1 MAKTTAWRHGARTPG
16 ARTLSVAI
24 TLAAVCGSAAAF
36 PDKVILRDGTEY
48 VGEVLSDTDRM
59 VEIKTTISNIETTL
73 KIEKWRVREVV
84 LDAVDAPDAD
94 TDTADLPVAGDRD
107 DPRDDSATEYENLKR
122 EGYALVLEI
131 PMEGTFGEDIYPK
144 SIASALEWAVGSGV
158 TDVVFRIN
166 SGGGE
171 VWAANKIVEIM
182 ERHEDDLRY
191 HGLIESAIS
200 ASIWPMFECDTI
212 SMAPGSDFGGAV
224 VYSQTSTGEVE
235 VDKKMNSIMA
245 AKLASSAE
253 SKGHNP
259 AIVRA
264 MMLSEAEVWKYR
276 RAGTTMPWRLT
287 DLKANA
293 TAPGMEYE
301 LVDSDQQIMT
311 LTQREAAD
319 LGVAIAL
326 ADGSLESVATSVNL
340 GPWDD
345 AGAFGAET
353 AEEWNRKSDRLRD
366 RIQTTATALLLE
378 ANRMNNAGTVGSVG
392 LAVNV
397 ARRKMAEL
405 KRYLNEAEDLEMDD
419 IIGSFDG
426 LDLDLLEDQ
435 IERRGAEVRRV
446 RNGP

>member
-1 MAKTTAWRHGARTPG
+1 MGNTMGWRFGARGLVT
-16 ARTLSVAI
+16 AI
-24 TLAAVCGSAAAF
+24 TLAAACGTASAF

-48 VGEVLSDTDRM
+48 IGEVVSDTDRE
-59 VEIKTTISNIETTL
+59 VQIKTTISNIETTL
-73 KIEKWRVREVV
+73 RIEKWRVREVV
-84 LDAVDAPDAD
+84 LDATDAPD
-94 TDTADLPVAGDRD
+94 TDPAPESPNRPVAGSDEAD
-107 DPRDDSATEYENLKR
+107 DASEYEYENLKR

-171 VWAANKIVEIM
+171 VWAAEKIVEIM

-224 VYSQTSTGEVE
+224 VFSQTSTGEVE
-235 VDKKMNSIMA
+235 VDKKMNSILA

-253 SKGHNP
+253 AKGHDP
-259 AIVRA
+259 VIVRA
-264 MMLSEAEVWKYR
+264 MMLSESEVWKFR
-276 RAGTTMPWRLT
+276 RAGTSMPWRLT
-287 DLKANA
+287 DIKANA

-301 LVDSDQQIMT
+301 LVDTDQQIMT

-326 ADGSLESVATSVNL
+326 ADDSLESVVTSVNL
-340 GPWDD
+340 GMWDD
-345 AGAFGAET
+345 AGTFGTET

-366 RIQTTATALLLE
+366 RIQTTASALMIE
-378 ANRMNNAGTVGSVG
+378 AARMNNAGTVGSVG

-405 KRYLNEAEDLEMDD
+405 KRYLREAEDLEMDT
-419 IIGSFDG
+419 IIDSFEG
-426 LDLDLLEDQ
+426 LDLDLLSDQ